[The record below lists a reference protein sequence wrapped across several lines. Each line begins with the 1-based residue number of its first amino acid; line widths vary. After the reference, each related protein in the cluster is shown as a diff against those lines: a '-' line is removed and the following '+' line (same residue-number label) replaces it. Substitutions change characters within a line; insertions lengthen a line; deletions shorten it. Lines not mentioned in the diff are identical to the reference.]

1 MQVSQTQGHESI
13 LLRAQG
19 QCLRALHGPKPSKGN
34 KQLIIDMKTSF
45 DLMLSVDLCL
55 SVRGSELPAVAPGQR
70 LQSLLRVL
78 PARPRGRPVCQ
89 AYVLP

>member
-1 MQVSQTQGHESI
+1 MQVPQAQGDQPI

-19 QCLRALHGPKPSKGN
+19 QRLRALHGPKPSKGN
-34 KQLIIDMKTSF
+34 KQFIIDIKTSF
-45 DLMLSVDLCL
+45 DLMLSVLCL

-78 PARPRGRPVCQ
+78 PA
-89 AYVLP
+89 